1 MRVMRFLFGASLV
14 GAGAVAIACSSS
26 SGGPSGGSE
35 AGADTGSTSS
45 GSSSSGGSSTSSSSG
60 MAEAAPCMPIT
71 ANPGTLDGGALW
83 ACYQAACKSQL
94 AACAGECVCNT
105 AFDTALSAIQMM
117 GQSSATT
124 ELTTAS
130 GVSTIA
136 GNVGTC
142 LLMTQTS
149 GACGAPVPEGGTEG
163 GEGGGSDA
171 AKTGDAPTGG

>member
-26 SGGPSGGSE
+26 SGGPSGGSD
-35 AGADTGSTSS
+35 AAADTSTSS
-45 GSSSSGGSSTSSSSG
+45 GSSSSSGGSSTSSSSG
-60 MAEAAPCMPIT
+60 MAEAAPCMPIA

-94 AACAGECVCNT
+94 AACAADCLCNT
-105 AFDTALSAIQMM
+105 AFDTALQAIAMM
-117 GQSSATT
+117 GQSSATS

-130 GVSTIA
+130 GVSTAA

-142 LLMTQTS
+142 LLQTQTS
-149 GACGAPVPEGGTEG
+149 GACGAPAAEGGT
-163 GEGGGSDA
+163 EGGGSDA